1 MVLRLNASP
10 YACSHRLRWFIR
22 VRGFCLVFF
31 WLFGQSKCYE
41 IIRPF
46 ADDMLLLMNKYVTVC
61 VIRYWNFV
69 VSICCQRRPS
79 DSVNRRWAKGLQSG
93 WIAAAHLEWF
103 PSSTMLWR
111 RAGTGRGA
119 LLQIFV
125 VHVTMYIQLLDLIFR
140 YSQAPSLGEVLRA
153 SSLEAR
159 CRRWVSCSDCSSTCI
174 LQCKCVHLC
183 TESKARRLPK
193 PRVCRVEF
201 LHIIVAMEA
210 PDITQCEG
218 AYPGLQWTWRWRLQ
232 WMGWLK
238 CCLTSSGTFSLDWAF
253 PQLWSWHLK
262 IQRFCSWDDTARN
275 RRARQR
281 PAYLPSS

>member
-1 MVLRLNASP
+1 MHLPMHVHVGCVGSFGFVVSVLFFLDFLDSPNAMKSGHLP
-10 YACSHRLRWFIR
+10 LICCCWWTSMCDNCDKVLKF
-22 VRGFCLVFF
+22 
-31 WLFGQSKCYE
+31 YE
-41 IIRPF
+41 
-46 ADDMLLLMNKYVTVC
+46 
-61 VIRYWNFV
+61 NFV
-69 VSICCQRRPS
+69 VCICCQRIPS

-119 LLQIFV
+119 LCVASNFCCPCA
-125 VHVTMYIQLLDLIFR
+125 MYIRLLDLIFR

-159 CRRWVSCSDCSSTCI
+159 SRRWVSCSDCSSTCI

-238 CCLTSSGTFSLDWAF
+238 CCLTSSGTFSLD
-253 PQLWSWHLK
+253 
-262 IQRFCSWDDTARN
+262 
-275 RRARQR
+275 
-281 PAYLPSS
+281 